1 MNKSEKDLER
11 LESLLHRDS
20 YASLSEEEQL
30 FVLTQLHNE
39 EEYERMRQI
48 TENLQQGLS
57 SPLNLNPKP
66 SLQATIHRQLAG
78 RKVAS
83 RKVTHPVEP
92 GNFRRLLSYRVPAYQ
107 VASGVGLLLG
117 WLWFTNSRNNFRP
130 EAPQPVALAP
140 IRVDTVYQP
149 TPPDTV
155 LIEKRVLVQKQA
167 SQPADEPTSD
177 ASLTF
182 IPASDDRMPVDS
194 LGWLLEAKGTTMRE
208 DSTLSDLLV
217 TDF

>member
-1 MNKSEKDLER
+1 MQ
-11 LESLLHRDS
+11 RDS

-30 FVLTQLHNE
+30 FVLTQLQHE

-48 TENLQQGLS
+48 TVNLRQGLPS
-57 SPLNLNPKP
+57 LPNLVPKP
-66 SLQATIHRQLAG
+66 TIPDTIRRRLAG
-78 RKVAS
+78 RKA
-83 RKVTHPVEP
+83 THPVEP
-92 GNFRRLLSYRVPAYQ
+92 GNFRRLLHYRVPAYQ
-107 VASGVGLLLG
+107 VAAGIGLLLG
-117 WLWFTNSRNNFRP
+117 WFWFNNSRNNFRP
-130 EAPQPVALAP
+130 VASQPLALAP

-155 LIEKRVLVQKQA
+155 LIEKRVLVQKPIN
-167 SQPADEPTSD
+167 QPADEPSSD

-182 IPASDDRMPVDS
+182 IPASEDRMPVDS